1 MTPDAAPAAART
13 DWAPGGSTDGP
24 AAPTAFDPE
33 LPWTLDSRVSLRPEP
48 FGALAYHFGNRRL
61 AFVKSP
67 MLLDVVRA
75 LDDHPSARAACRAAG
90 VGDGDL
96 ARHEQA
102 LAALAARGMLVPRG
116 DR

>member
-1 MTPDAAPAAART
+1 MTPDAAPAART
-13 DWAPGGSTDGP
+13 GRAAGRDTDDP
-24 AAPTAFDPE
+24 AAPPAFDPDM
-33 LPWTLDSRVSLRPEP
+33 PWALDPRVSLRPEP

-67 MLLDVVRA
+67 TLLSVVRG

-90 VGDGDL
+90 VGDDEL

-102 LAALAARGMLVPRG
+102 LAALAARGMLVPR
-116 DR
+116 DEP